1 MSTPPTYIAFD
12 GDNLLIEGSAATV
25 ARAVRHRM
33 QDSETHDIRI
43 FNAATSHTAE
53 FDMRG
58 SEADMLARIEQ
69 AEQSPS
75 PVPPKHA
82 ANTRTKRGPGRPK
95 LGVTSK
101 EVTLLP
107 RHWDWLAAQPGG
119 ASVTLR
125 KLVEEAR
132 RNQSPTSPRAA
143 REILYRFMTRMA
155 GDKEN
160 FEEASRALFAGDA
173 KRFDELTERWPW
185 DIYTH
190 LQHLAENAFTN

>member
-1 MSTPPTYIAFD
+1 MSPTPTYIAFD
-12 GDNLLIEGSAATV
+12 GDSLLIEGDAASV
-25 ARAVRHRM
+25 ALAVRRRM
-33 QDSETHDIRI
+33 QQSDDHQICI
-43 FNAATSHTAE
+43 FNAATSHTVE

-58 SEADMLARIEQ
+58 SEADMLARLE
-69 AEQSPS
+69 A
-75 PVPPKHA
+75 PPPA
-82 ANTRTKRGPGRPK
+82 APRKTAPQKRGPGRPK

-132 RNQSPTSPRAA
+132 RNASPTNPKAA
-143 REILYRFMTRMA
+143 REIVYRFMTRMA
-155 GDKEN
+155 GDREN

-173 KRFDELTERWPW
+173 QRFNQLTEPWPW

-190 LQHLAENAFTN
+190 LQRLAEYAFTN